1 MNSSALQQRSLCQDK
16 RSESLTQSQGSYS
29 ARTYTV
35 VQERSNVVE
44 RKNNISDGKIY
55 YLPYKLF
62 DDIHEIEGSG
72 SNPFSLIT
80 SPISTLE
87 DCSKQIVKLCGKI
100 KESVSSGRLRQPIFS
115 DEDNELNLPLHN
127 VVSCSTDTHI
137 VLSEQIALDMEQLPS
152 WKPHIVIDTSIF
164 EDDE

>member
-1 MNSSALQQRSLCQDK
+1 MMNFSTLQQRSLYQDE
-16 RSESLTQSQGSYS
+16 RSESLTQSQGSSS

-35 VQERSNVVE
+35 IQERSNVVE

-62 DDIHEIEGSG
+62 DNIHEIEGSS

-87 DCSKQIVKLCGKI
+87 DSSKQMVKLCGKI
-100 KESVSSGRLRQPIFS
+100 KKSVSS

>member
-1 MNSSALQQRSLCQDK
+1 MMNFSTLQQRSLYQDE
-16 RSESLTQSQGSYS
+16 RSESLTQSQGSSS

-35 VQERSNVVE
+35 IQERSNVVE

-62 DDIHEIEGSG
+62 DNIHEIEGSS

-87 DCSKQIVKLCGKI
+87 DSSKQMVKLCGKI
-100 KESVSSGRLRQPIFS
+100 KKSVSSGLRQPIFS
-115 DEDNELNLPLHN
+115 DEDNELNLSLHN

-137 VLSEQIALDMEQLPS
+137 VLSEQIALDMEQLSS